1 MDFLTAHAAELRGM
15 KDPEVL
21 ALAAREGRI
30 LISHDAGRMPGH
42 IRRFGEAGNR
52 TGGVFLIPQ
61 TLEIG
66 VAIEELLLIWL
77 VSEASEWEGRLE
89 WLPLREPPPETCLLI
104 RGGTKWV
111 ARSAG

>member
-15 KDPEVL
+15 QDPEVL

-30 LISHDAGRMPGH
+30 LVSNDAGTMPGH

-89 WLPLREPPPETCLLI
+89 WLPL
-104 RGGTKWV
+104 
-111 ARSAG
+111 